1 MSVQMNVHLILVIG
15 ALVLVLSALSVG
27 RRLPAIRKLSGR
39 GGDWMGAVA
48 PRLFAVIT
56 FLAGAILLWS
66 GATPARA
73 GRLGWLNDVL
83 PLPIIEFSAYFSSIA
98 GVGLII
104 LARALQ
110 RRLDFAYHAAVWL
123 LSGGIVLALASNLD
137 IEQAVDLSIMLAI
150 LVPSKR
156 FFYRKAS
163 ILEERFTP
171 GWIAAIAVV
180 LIGTATIIIARYGT
194 GGLGPDV
201 FWRFGIGAQGPRAE
215 RALVLAT
222 IVLVAFAVV
231 RLLRPARGATPVAAG
246 PELAVAEPVVA
257 ASPRASALLALLG
270 DKALMF
276 NERRNAFIMYG
287 IAGRSWVALGDPVGP
302 LCESVHLIR
311 QFIEQCDRAGGWPV
325 FYRVS
330 PPLLHLYLDYALAVV
345 KLGEIARVSLP
356 AFSLDGPQRRNL
368 RRVWRK
374 AVDDG
379 CRFEVVCGEA
389 AAELI
394 PRLRPISDEWMRE
407 KRTREKRFSLGR
419 FDETFIRRSPIGVIR
434 RGDDIV
440 AFVTLWCSGERAEVE
455 SDLMRYGAA
464 APPGV
469 MRYALIESMLWARDQ
484 GYAWFNLG
492 GAPLSGIQTGAVAPV
507 WNQIGLAVRGVGE
520 RYYNFQGVR
529 TFKDWFYPEWEP
541 TYLVSPGGA
550 ARPIILANI
559 ASLISGSARGVFQ
572 R

>member
-1 MSVQMNVHLILVIG
+1 MSLRLVIG
-15 ALVLVLSALSVG
+15 VAALVLLLSTLALA
-27 RRLPAIRKLSGR
+27 RRLPAARKLSER
-39 GGDWMGAVA
+39 GGDWLGALA

-66 GATPARA
+66 GAVPARA

-83 PLPIIEFSAYFSSIA
+83 PLPVIEVSAYFASIA

-104 LARALQ
+104 LARGLQ
-110 RRLDFAYHAAVWL
+110 RRLDAAYHATVWL
-123 LSGGIVLALASNLD
+123 LAGGIVFALASNLD
-137 IEQAVDLSIMLAI
+137 IEQAIDLSIMLVI

-156 FFYRKAS
+156 FFYRKSS
-163 ILEERFTP
+163 IFEERFTT

-180 LIGTATIIIARYGT
+180 LLGTAAIALARYGSH
-194 GGLGPDV
+194 GLGPDV
-201 FWRFGIGAQGPRAE
+201 FWNFSIRAQGPRE
-215 RALVLAT
+215 QRALVFAT
-222 IVLVAFAVV
+222 IALVAFAAL
-231 RLLRPARGATPVAAG
+231 RLLRPAPLATNLPESE
-246 PELAVAEPVVA
+246 ELARAEKVAIR
-257 ASPRASALLALLG
+257 SPRASSALALLG
-270 DKALMF
+270 DKSLMF
-276 NERRNAFIMYG
+276 NEGRNAFIMYG
-287 IAGRSWVALGDPVGP
+287 IAGRSWVTLGDPVGP
-302 LCESVHLIR
+302 LRESVDLIS
-311 QFIEQCDRAGGWPV
+311 QFIERCDRAGGWPV

-330 PPLLHLYLDYALAVV
+330 PALLHLYLDYALSAV

-356 AFSLDGPQRRNL
+356 EFSLDGPQRRNL

-379 CRFEVVCGEA
+379 CHFEVLDGSDA
-389 AAELI
+389 AAVI
-394 PRLRPISDEWMRE
+394 PSLKPISDEWLSH

-419 FDETFIRRSPIGVIR
+419 FDESFLQHSPIGVVR

-455 SDLMRYGAA
+455 ADLMRYTNA
-464 APPGV
+464 APPGI
-469 MRYALIESMLWARDQ
+469 MRYALIESMFWARDR

-492 GAPLSGIQTGAVAPV
+492 GAPLSGIRVSAVTPA
-507 WNQIGLAVRGVGE
+507 WNQIGLAVRGFGE

-529 TFKDWFYPEWEP
+529 NFKDWFYPEWEP
-541 TYLVSPGGA
+541 TYLVSPGGT

-559 ASLISGSARGVFQ
+559 ASLISGSASGVFQ

>member
-1 MSVQMNVHLILVIG
+1 MNLRLVFAIG
-15 ALVLVLSALSVG
+15 ALLFVLSALSIV
-27 RRLPAIRKLSGR
+27 RRLPAIRKLSDR
-39 GGDWMGAVA
+39 GGNWVGALA
-48 PRLFAVIT
+48 PRLFAITT

-110 RRLDFAYHAAVWL
+110 RRLDAAYHASVWL
-123 LSGGIVLALASNLD
+123 LSAGIVFALTSNLD
-137 IEQAVDLSIMLAI
+137 IEQAIALSIMLTI

-156 FFYRKAS
+156 FFYRKSS

-180 LIGTATIIIARYGT
+180 LVGTAAIAIAKYGT
-194 GGLGPDV
+194 YGLGPGV
-201 FWRFGIGAQGPRAE
+201 FWHFGIHAQGPRE
-215 RALVLAT
+215 VRGLVLAAT
-222 IVLVAFAVV
+222 TLVAFAAL
-231 RLLRPARGATPVAAG
+231 RLLRPARLPTPLATAID
-246 PELAVAEPVVA
+246 LSDAVPVVD
-257 ASPRASALLALLG
+257 ASPHASAQLALLG

-276 NERRNAFIMYG
+276 NDARNAFIMYG

-311 QFIEQCDRAGGWPV
+311 QFIERCDRAGGWPV
-325 FYRVS
+325 FYRV
-330 PPLLHLYLDYALAVV
+330 PPQLLHLYLDYALNVV

-356 AFSLDGPQRRNL
+356 TFSLDGPERRNL

-379 CRFEVVCGEA
+379 CRFEVLCGDA
-389 AAELI
+389 AVDVI
-394 PRLRPISDEWMRE
+394 PRLRPISEEWMRE

-419 FDETFIRRSPIGVIR
+419 FDDAFIRRSPVGIVR
-434 RGDDIV
+434 RGDEIV

-455 SDLMRYGAA
+455 SDLMRFSAA
-464 APPGV
+464 APAGI
-469 MRYALIESMLWARDQ
+469 MRYALIESMMWARDR

-492 GAPLSGIQTGAVAPV
+492 GAPLSGITASVSSPV

-520 RYYNFQGVR
+520 RYYNFQGIR
-529 TFKDWFYPEWEP
+529 TFKEWFYPEWEP
-541 TYLVSPGGA
+541 TYLVSPGGT

-559 ASLISGSARGVFQ
+559 ASLISGSARGVF
-572 R
+572 RR

>member
-1 MSVQMNVHLILVIG
+1 MSLR
-15 ALVLVLSALSVG
+15 LVLAIGTLVFVLSTLAVA
-27 RRLPAIRKLSGR
+27 RRLPAIRKLSDR
-39 GGDWMGAVA
+39 GGDWIGALA
-48 PRLFAVIT
+48 PRIFAIVT

-83 PLPIIEFSAYFSSIA
+83 PLPIIEFSAYFASII

-110 RRLDFAYHAAVWL
+110 RRLDAAYHAAVWL
-123 LSGGIVLALASNLD
+123 LSGGIVFALASNLD
-137 IEQAVDLSIMLAI
+137 IEQAIALSIMLAI

-163 ILEERFTP
+163 ILEERFTA

-180 LIGTATIIIARYGT
+180 LIGTVAIIVARYGAR
-194 GGLGPDV
+194 GLGPGV
-201 FWRFGIGAQGPRAE
+201 FWRFGINAQGARAE
-215 RALVLAT
+215 RALVLAA
-222 IVLVAFAVV
+222 IVVVAFAIV
-231 RLLRPARGATPVAAG
+231 RLLRPVRRKALATAADL
-246 PELAVAEPVVA
+246 LAAEPIVA

-276 NERRNAFIMYG
+276 NESRNAFIMFG
-287 IAGRSWVALGDPVGP
+287 VAGRSWVALGDPVGP
-302 LCESVHLIR
+302 LRESVHLIR

-330 PPLLHLYLDYALAVV
+330 PPLLHLYLDYALTVV
-345 KLGEIARVSLP
+345 KLGEVARVSLP
-356 AFSLDGPQRRNL
+356 SFSLDGPQRRNL

-379 CRFEVVCGEA
+379 CRFEVVTGVALDEV
-389 AAELI
+389 I
-394 PRLRPISDEWMRE
+394 PRLRSVSDEWMRE

-419 FDETFIRRSPIGVIR
+419 FDEVFVRRSPIGVVR
-434 RGDDIV
+434 RGDEIV

-455 SDLMRYGAA
+455 GDLMRYGAA
-464 APPGV
+464 APPGI

-492 GAPLSGIQTGAVAPV
+492 GAPLSGIQTSTVSPI

-529 TFKDWFYPEWEP
+529 TFKEWFYPEWEP

-559 ASLISGSARGVFQ
+559 ASLISGSARGVF
-572 R
+572 RR